1 MAMIEILMTISNI
14 AVVRCTL
21 LLSFCRVTTIRLLGI
36 CAPVL
41 QVWFQNAR
49 AKHRRTA
56 MKERDKQQQQQPGS
70 DNGGGSAGGGS
81 GGVGV
86 MSGGGSGGMLDVQSM
101 TSGAMRKASLLN
113 ELSNSGS
120 PGALSDISSSPSLMG
135 LRASSLDQDLVATSG
150 SHGLADIFSTTLRG
164 H

>member
-1 MAMIEILMTISNI
+1 
-14 AVVRCTL
+14 
-21 LLSFCRVTTIRLLGI
+21 
-36 CAPVL
+36 
-41 QVWFQNAR
+41 
-49 AKHRRTA
+49 